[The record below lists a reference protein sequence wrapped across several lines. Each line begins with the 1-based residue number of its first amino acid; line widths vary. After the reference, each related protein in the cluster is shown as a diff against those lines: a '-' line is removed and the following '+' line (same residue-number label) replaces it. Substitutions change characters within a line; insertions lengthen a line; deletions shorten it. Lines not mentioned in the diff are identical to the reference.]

1 MKTIK
6 TILLSTV
13 TMMATGLLIGCSEDD
28 FEKSIFGLEETG
40 LDKNS
45 YTYALD
51 AYLED
56 NFLKPYN
63 VQFIYRMEDLGTD
76 MQKDL
81 VPATY
86 EQSKQLAVLCKYM
99 WYDIY
104 KELAGEKDVFL
115 KKYSP
120 RIIHLTGTPGFNSDG
135 TETLGYATNGTKITL
150 QAVNRLDYN
159 LIEGHY
165 GLNNMFFHTMHH
177 EFTHILDQTISHP
190 QAFNVI
196 STGLYNSDW
205 NSTPDEIAVGNGFV
219 TSYASANNTEDWA
232 ETVSN
237 YITKNQADWDEMLDI
252 ASYDWEQVDFKD
264 DEERDSLTSLYTKA
278 LVYPA
283 SYNTDS
289 IGRSFRL
296 GSGEYKWVRKSIVR
310 DQVTGKP
317 IKDEDGKIQYLHNK
331 AIDAIAVINQKVD
344 LAREWLKE
352 NYQIDLDLLRKTVQE
367 RQYMTDE
374 NGNLITKTDG
384 NGKITYVNR
393 LTQPD
398 PQNPEQTLMD
408 SLLKTIDAYAVEK

>member
-1 MKTIK
+1 
-6 TILLSTV
+6 
-13 TMMATGLLIGCSEDD
+13 MATGLLIGCSEDD

-205 NSTPDEIAVGNGFV
+205 NSTPDEIAVGNGNKLCFCQQ
-219 TSYASANNTEDWA
+219 Y
-232 ETVSN
+232 
-237 YITKNQADWDEMLDI
+237 
-252 ASYDWEQVDFKD
+252 
-264 DEERDSLTSLYTKA
+264 
-278 LVYPA
+278 
-283 SYNTDS
+283 
-289 IGRSFRL
+289 GRL
-296 GSGEYKWVRKSIVR
+296 GR
-310 DQVTGKP
+310 D
-317 IKDEDGKIQYLHNK
+317 
-331 AIDAIAVINQKVD
+331 
-344 LAREWLKE
+344 RF
-352 NYQIDLDLLRKTVQE
+352 
-367 RQYMTDE
+367 
-374 NGNLITKTDG
+374 
-384 NGKITYVNR
+384 
-393 LTQPD
+393 
-398 PQNPEQTLMD
+398 
-408 SLLKTIDAYAVEK
+408 